1 VPAPGPAARPGA
13 GRTPPYQAV
22 LFDMFDTLVRFDPS
36 RLPTVEIQGRVIRS
50 SAGLLHV
57 LGAEELGS
65 VSLEEFY
72 DAFIWSFREA
82 EHRRADDHREIPAR
96 TRLGLCFERLGLAPG
111 AVSAPLVDRFLD
123 AHMAALAGA
132 AEALP
137 GLFPLLDWLA
147 GRYRLGVVSN
157 FDYTPTVQRILT
169 DLGIAGRFETVI
181 VSDGVGWR
189 KPMAA
194 VFQAAFDDLGV
205 QGPECLF
212 VGDRPEID
220 VLGAKRVGMAA
231 AWLNPARTPL
241 PEGLPAPDFDLPG
254 LPALR
259 TILEKS
265 S

>member
-1 VPAPGPAARPGA
+1 
-13 GRTPPYQAV
+13 
-22 LFDMFDTLVRFDPS
+22 MFDTLVRFDPG

-50 SAGLLHV
+50 SAGRLHA
-57 LGAEELGS
+57 LGAEAWGNI
-65 VSLEEFY
+65 SLEEFY
-72 DAFIWSFREA
+72 EAFIWSFREA
-82 EHRRADDHREIPAR
+82 ERRRADDHREIPAR
-96 TRLGLCFERLGLAPG
+96 TRLALCFERLGLPPESVPA
-111 AVSAPLVDRFLD
+111 SLVDRLLD
-123 AHMAALAGA
+123 AHMAYLAGA
-132 AEALP
+132 AEPLP
-137 GLFPLLDWLA
+137 GLSALLDWLS

-169 DLGIAGRFETVI
+169 DLAIAGRFDTVV

-189 KPMAA
+189 KPTAA
-194 VFQAAFDDLGV
+194 IFQAAFDDLGV
-205 QGPECLF
+205 QGRECLF

-220 VLGAKRVGMAA
+220 VLGAKGVGMAA

-241 PEGLPAPDFDLPG
+241 PAGLPAPDFDLPG